1 MKVKMRGLN
10 LLLIGVLAL
19 SVTGCGNVLNS
30 GETKVY
36 TLDIDGNPVFMDE
49 DNEEVKQ
56 VNEVIEEFISFAA
69 VGDYRNP
76 DGRSAQEYYTRET
89 RERNIANNVPE
100 RIEESLVANQQI
112 IVLHKIEM
120 ENMRFVKLGGTEGC
134 FARYIYITTIENATE
149 EYFEATQLEKGVMY
163 KRTMELQMVK
173 EEGEW
178 KVETF
183 SASAREKVE

>member
-10 LLLIGVLAL
+10 LLLIGVLVL

-76 DGRSAQEYYTRET
+76 DGRSEQEYYTRET
-89 RERNIANNVPE
+89 RERNIVNNVPE

-112 IVLHKIEM
+112 IVLHKTEM

>member
-89 RERNIANNVPE
+89 KVSKHLN
-100 RIEESLVANQQI
+100 LYLKKQ
-112 IVLHKIEM
+112 
-120 ENMRFVKLGGTEGC
+120 
-134 FARYIYITTIENATE
+134 
-149 EYFEATQLEKGVMY
+149 EK
-163 KRTMELQMVK
+163 EI
-173 EEGEW
+173 
-178 KVETF
+178 
-183 SASAREKVE
+183 